1 MTFNAAS
8 LAPEGEDGM
17 WYTWANTPEPGSND
31 GGGGCGGGGGGCGG
45 GGCGGGGGG
54 GGGCGGGGD
63 VPMALAANKS
73 NGCNTR
79 MRFKTGHM
87 SRFTTGIRW

>member
-8 LAPEGEDGM
+8 SAPEGEDGM
-17 WYTWANTPEPGSND
+17 WYTWANTPQPGSND
-31 GGGGCGGGGGGCGG
+31 
-45 GGCGGGGGG
+45 GGGG
-54 GGGCGGGGD
+54 GGGCGGCGGCGGGGDD

-79 MRFKTGHM
+79 MRFKTEHK
-87 SRFTTGIRW
+87 SRITTGIRW